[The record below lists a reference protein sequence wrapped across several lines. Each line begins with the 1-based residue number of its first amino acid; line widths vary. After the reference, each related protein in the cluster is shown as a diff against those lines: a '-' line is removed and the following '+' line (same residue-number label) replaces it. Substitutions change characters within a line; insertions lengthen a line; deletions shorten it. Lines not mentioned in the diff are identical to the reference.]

1 MKVQTAYIFALAR
14 TLRELECDPAP
25 LTRVDRSLEEGEFY
39 RLCEEAV
46 AISGD
51 PTLALRFG
59 ASLHLG
65 SHGVLGHALMS
76 CRTLRQAAEFL
87 VQHNPVKAA
96 RAGIR
101 FAFDRDDAVLTMTP
115 TIDFPG
121 APNFL
126 TEAFFAAVV
135 AGMEELTGAELHGCR
150 IEFAFEPQMTEEIYR
165 RYLRLPVAFGKA
177 ANRLVG
183 PRDTLDLPLA
193 ASGNVVADIYLRQC
207 SVLLRERDRT
217 TNYAAEVRRILS
229 SARGHVPN
237 EYEVARALHVSGRTL
252 RRRLRAEGASFQH
265 IRDEVRNL
273 LARAYLR
280 ETKLNVVE
288 IGTVLGF
295 EDAANFRR
303 AFRRWNGCT
312 PQKFRDSPRSDPTD
326 ALPAVESQS
335 PAPAAAP
342 PGIS

>member
-14 TLRELECDPAP
+14 TLRELECDPSA
-25 LTRVDRSLEEGEFY
+25 LTRMDRPLEEEEFY
-39 RLCEEAV
+39 KMCEEAV
-46 AISGD
+46 AIAGD

-87 VQHNPVKAA
+87 VQHSPVKAA

-101 FAFDRDDAVLTMTP
+101 FAFDQENAVLTMMP
-115 TIDFPG
+115 TVELPG

-135 AGMEELTGAELHGCR
+135 TGIEELMGTELDGCR
-150 IEFAFEPQMTEEIYR
+150 IEFAFEPRMPEEVYR
-165 RYLRLPVAFGKA
+165 RYLRLPVSFGKPT
-177 ANRLVG
+177 NRLVG

-193 ASGNVVADIYLRQC
+193 AAGNVVADIYVRQC
-207 SVLLRERDRT
+207 SLLLRERDRT
-217 TNYAAEVRRILS
+217 VNYASEVRRILS
-229 SARGHVPN
+229 SARGQVPN

-252 RRRLRAEGASFQH
+252 RRRLRCEGASFQS
-265 IRDEVRNL
+265 IRDEARNR

-280 ETKLNVVE
+280 ETKLSVVE
-288 IGTVLGF
+288 IGSVLGF
-295 EDAANFRR
+295 DDAANFRR
-303 AFRRWNGCT
+303 AFRRWNGCA
-312 PQKFRDSPRSDPTD
+312 PQKFRETPMAEQGGVPPLATMPSSPAD
-326 ALPAVESQS
+326 ALAGSF
-335 PAPAAAP
+335 
-342 PGIS
+342 